1 MNRNS
6 KVIKSDHFTW
16 KGIEKKEYKTDTALF
31 KDVHRYSLLG
41 DEIPE
46 LNLHTRY
53 FEVQTGGYSSLEM
66 HRHPHSVVIIRGSG
80 SVVLNNSVSEIGL
93 HDVIYVAPNTIHQF
107 HADNNE
113 PLGFLC
119 MVDRYR
125 DKPVVPDD
133 EQIQEQI
140 SSDEVLKKIRK

>member
-1 MNRNS
+1 MNCKS
-6 KVIKSDHFTW
+6 KVIKSDHFSW
-16 KGIEKKEYKTDTALF
+16 NGVDKKEYKTGSALF

-53 FEVQTGGYSSLEM
+53 FEVQDGGYSSLEV

-80 SVVLNNSVSEIGL
+80 SVVLNNSISNIGL
-93 HDVIYVAPNTIHQF
+93 HDVIYIAPNTIHQF

-125 DKPVVPDD
+125 DKPTVPDD
-133 EQIQEQI
+133 EQIREVI
-140 SSDEVLKKIRK
+140 KSEEVLDKIRK

>member
-16 KGIEKKEYKTDTALF
+16 QDIEKKEYKTDTALF

-80 SVVLNNSVSEIGL
+80 SVVLNNSVSAIGL

-133 EQIQEQI
+133 EQIRKLI